1 MFKIPQG
8 GGGEG
13 GAGDREP
20 EAFSQEGGE
29 ESVCFVSLNTG
40 WIAQGQQI
48 GDLYLYLAMYY
59 FITLK
64 GAGTCRDC

>member
-20 EAFSQEGGE
+20 EACSQEE
-29 ESVCFVSLNTG
+29 VTSLF
-40 WIAQGQQI
+40 A
-48 GDLYLYLAMYY
+48 LFL
-59 FITLK
+59 
-64 GAGTCRDC
+64 